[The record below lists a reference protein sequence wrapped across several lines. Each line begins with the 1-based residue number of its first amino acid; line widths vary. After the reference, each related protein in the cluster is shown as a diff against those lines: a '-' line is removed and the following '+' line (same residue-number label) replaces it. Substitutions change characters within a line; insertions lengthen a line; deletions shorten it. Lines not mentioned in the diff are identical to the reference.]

1 MILILNIHELYYK
14 IIRKTNLIRRYPCL
28 NLEILIK
35 NKMKMKI
42 NIYNEDCITGAK
54 I

>member
-28 NLEILIK
+28 NLWNLDKKK
-35 NKMKMKI
+35 NE
-42 NIYNEDCITGAK
+42 NENK
-54 I
+54 YL